1 MASRLLEY
9 LKKDPLAYAEYL
21 NQLSFD
27 ELIEVD
33 LHSNACRNL
42 EHVAGKYYVPILS
55 GSYDDVY
62 HYAVRNMVHPDDQ
75 AAYAAIMDPAV
86 MAERLEE
93 ANGTV
98 SMELRFRLIDS
109 AWVWTKM
116 ILIYGPRFGLADGI
130 VRYYIFDISNR
141 KSRELGQMPAAANLA
156 EPRDGRTR
164 LLRERPFVVH
174 AQKRISDGLENWCLL
189 VIDIEHFRL
198 FNDWYGRST
207 GDLLLAEIGA
217 CLTRCEER
225 LDALAGYLGQ
235 DNFCLLLPFIPR
247 EINELAQELQS
258 LIASHCSAT
267 GFLQIRRE
275 LPYAAG
281 FPERH

>member
-62 HYAVRNMVHPDDQ
+62 QYAVRNMVHPDDQ

-98 SMELRFRLIDS
+98 SMELQGTRTQIEQVLITIENSRYISISQTDRRSIPVDPKEKRFRI
-109 AWVWTKM
+109 
-116 ILIYGPRFGLADGI
+116 
-130 VRYYIFDISNR
+130 RY
-141 KSRELGQMPAAANLA
+141 
-156 EPRDGRTR
+156 
-164 LLRERPFVVH
+164 
-174 AQKRISDGLENWCLL
+174 
-189 VIDIEHFRL
+189 
-198 FNDWYGRST
+198 
-207 GDLLLAEIGA
+207 
-217 CLTRCEER
+217 
-225 LDALAGYLGQ
+225 
-235 DNFCLLLPFIPR
+235 
-247 EINELAQELQS
+247 
-258 LIASHCSAT
+258 
-267 GFLQIRRE
+267 
-275 LPYAAG
+275 
-281 FPERH
+281 